1 MTTKT
6 SFKIRYVETDQMC
19 FAHHSNYA
27 KYFEAARLDLLNAM
41 DISYRSMEENGIIMP
56 VYSLST
62 RFYKPALFDDTIT
75 ITTTIAGKTG
85 VKVTFKYEVFNQ
97 HNEKL
102 TDGETVLVFADGK
115 SKRPIKTPKFFE
127 EKYAAIFNK
136 SE

>member
-1 MTTKT
+1 MRWTSPTEAWKKT
-6 SFKIRYVETDQMC
+6 N
-19 FAHHSNYA
+19 HYA
-27 KYFEAARLDLLNAM
+27 RIQA
-41 DISYRSMEENGIIMP
+41 
-56 VYSLST
+56 ST

-115 SKRPIKTPKFFE
+115 SKRPIKTPKFLKKIRYFQQIRMTCYQ
-127 EKYAAIFNK
+127 KLLTFNRK
-136 SE
+136 IQSLYRFYFPKKMKIWPFLLR